1 MSIIDESINKLN
13 LIQQNIEKFKNKK
26 SSPPHVICVSK
37 TFPISRLMPLI
48 KSGHKHFG
56 ENKVQEAESKWQG
69 IKKENPDLKLHMI
82 GKLQSNKAKK
92 AVDLFDYVHSLDS
105 KKLAQ
110 ALNKAEDNLNK
121 KLSYFIQVNIGSEN
135 QKSGV
140 LINEIEDL
148 VKFCSQETKLNI
160 IGLMVLPPNDGES
173 EKYFEIVSKLNLDLR
188 FKELSMGMSSDYT
201 SALKFNSTFLRIGSA
216 ILGDRNS
223 TNN

>member
-13 LIQQNIEKFKNKK
+13 LIQQNIEKFKNQK
-26 SSPPHVICVSK
+26 SSLPHVICVSK
-37 TFPISRLMPLI
+37 TFPISKLMPLI
-48 KSGHKHFG
+48 ENGHKHFG
-56 ENKVQEAESKWQG
+56 ENKVQEAESKWKD
-69 IKKENPDLKLHMI
+69 IKKENLDLKLHMI

-92 AVDLFDYVHSLDS
+92 AVDLFDYIHSLDS

-110 ALNKAEDNLNK
+110 ALNKAEDDLNK

-140 LINEIEDL
+140 LINEIQDL
-148 VKFCSQETKLNI
+148 VKFCSHETKLNI
-160 IGLMVLPPNDGES
+160 IGLMVLPPNDGKP
-173 EKYFEIVSKLNLDLR
+173 EKYFEIVSKLNLDLG

-201 SALKFNSTFLRIGSA
+201 SALKFDSTFLRIGSA
-216 ILGDRNS
+216 ILGDRNL